1 MHGPWACRTT
11 MKIETY
17 LKTSAPA
24 GDQRG
29 PDDDVAVRDLLNCLS
44 RAAVDV
50 TAGYTE
56 NARPQ
61 VKLGDVLWYV
71 AAIARRRKLS
81 LAAIAKQDLP
91 RNQPSSFD
99 HYMKHTRADGH
110 GKDAD
115 TAIRLLLNGLIRAAT
130 DPAVHQPSGNKELLK
145 GLGLVFWH
153 IAAVARRLKLRFS
166 DIARDN
172 LKRTQTMFGASKN
185 ARRFFDDDFDTDE
198 QFPRRISLRFSQ
210 SVRNGLATVRMAI
223 KTKEKIWLPIG
234 SPLNDNSHIDDDYR
248 FHDVLHLAYVA
259 ILGWSPVMRALF
271 GLKRKSSGKHDR
283 VEDGARAILLEE
295 ALTGIVYESAS
306 DDKFFKERDRLE
318 RRLLLTVKR
327 LTRNLE
333 VSVRTYDQWTEA
345 ILRGYA
351 VFREITAAAKM
362 RAAQNRAPKHIG
374 LVNLDMT
381 TRTITFKPC

>member
-1 MHGPWACRTT
+1 MN
-11 MKIETY
+11 IETY
-17 LKTSAPA
+17 LETSAPA

-29 PDDDVAVRDLLNCLS
+29 PDDDVAVTDILNCLS

-56 NARPQ
+56 HARPQ

-71 AAIARRRKLS
+71 AAIVRRRKLS
-81 LAAIAKQDLP
+81 LAAVAKQCLVAHE
-91 RNQPSSFD
+91 PSSFD
-99 HYMKHTRADGH
+99 AYVEHTHADVH
-110 GKDAD
+110 GEDAD
-115 TAIRLLLNGLIRAAT
+115 TAVRLLLNGLIRAAT
-130 DPAVHQPSGNKELLK
+130 DPTVHQPRDNEELLK

-153 IAAVARRLKLRFS
+153 IAAVARRLNVRFS

-172 LKRTQTMFGASKN
+172 LERTKTLFGASST
-185 ARRFFDDDFDTDE
+185 APHFFDDGFDTDE
-198 QFPRRISLRFSQ
+198 QLPRGISLRFSE

-223 KTKEKIWLPIG
+223 KTEDGIWLPIG
-234 SPLNDNSHIDDDYR
+234 SPLNDNSHVDDDYR

-271 GLKRKSSGKHDR
+271 GLKRKSSGQHDR

-295 ALTGIVYESAS
+295 ALTGIIYESAS
-306 DDKFFKERDRLE
+306 DDKFFTERDRLE

-351 VFREITAAAKM
+351 VFREIITEAAKVRAAA
-362 RAAQNRAPKHIG
+362 NGAPKHIG
-374 LVNLDMT
+374 TVDLDMT